1 MVTPTFVGSV
11 FAAERHPIQKCV
23 MKENYEWDG
32 GGSLTKR
39 VIGVVPGN
47 TKVNARHYLCNL
59 SLPSI
64 LLLIFSFH
72 WFLISFFSFFSV
84 RSLLPSL
91 VSG

>member
-1 MVTPTFVGSV
+1 
-11 FAAERHPIQKCV
+11 

-72 WFLISFFSFFSV
+72 WFLIIFFFSFFLFVLYSRHLYQDDV
-84 RSLLPSL
+84 
-91 VSG
+91 VDAECIVW